1 MHNGTKIRSNTYPQ
15 LDGMELNGQYILEIP
30 ATNAMLSDIDYY
42 KKIAEEY
49 DVILRFTEEI
59 KCLN

>member
-1 MHNGTKIRSNTYPQ
+1 
-15 LDGMELNGQYILEIP
+15 MELNGQYILEIP

>member
-1 MHNGTKIRSNTYPQ
+1 
-15 LDGMELNGQYILEIP
+15 
-30 ATNAMLSDIDYY
+30 MLPDIDFY

-49 DVILRFTEEI
+49 DVILRFTEEL